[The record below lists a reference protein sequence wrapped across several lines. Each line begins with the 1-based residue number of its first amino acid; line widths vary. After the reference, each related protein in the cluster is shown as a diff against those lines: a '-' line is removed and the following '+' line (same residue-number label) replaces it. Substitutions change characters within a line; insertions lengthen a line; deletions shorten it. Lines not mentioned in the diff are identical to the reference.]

1 MIITS
6 DIHISSSKGA
16 PELLNTIEEA
26 VLKDDNKTLIV
37 AGDLTCTAK
46 SKEYMKAY
54 SWFEGLIRQGVNVI
68 IAPGNHDTSQSIL
81 IMRIPLDKGYRRYEF
96 MIDMIAD
103 QDIVVARRDQFDII
117 SVIGRDVFFAARST
131 HHRVH
136 KATRVKRK
144 QFEWAK
150 AILIDWGFTKENG
163 YRLHLVTHQ
172 SLWKLSGDKHGH
184 MNNRKRLV
192 EEFLEPLGFVT
203 AINGH
208 NHGFASGM
216 RRVKKKLPFEIYHIQ
231 SPTASEYKT
240 KGGRCTPG
248 YVKWNPE
255 IPGSEEVI
263 TSPLLI

>member
-16 PELLNTIEEA
+16 PGLLETIEAAALEDA
-26 VLKDDNKTLIV
+26 SKTLIV
-37 AGDLTCTAK
+37 AGDVTCGAK

-54 SWFEGLIRQGVNVI
+54 SWFEGLIRQGVNVV

-103 QDIVVARRDQFDII
+103 QDIVVARRDQFDMI
-117 SVIGRDVFFAARST
+117 SVVGKDVFFAARST

-136 KATRVKRK
+136 KATRLKRK

-150 AILIDWGFTKENG
+150 DLLLEKGLTRESG

-172 SLWKLSGDKHGH
+172 SLWKLDGDKHGH
-184 MNNRKRLV
+184 MNRRKRLV
-192 EEFLEPLGFVT
+192 KEFLQPLGFVT

-208 NHGFASGM
+208 NHGFASGI
-216 RRVKKKLPFEIYHIQ
+216 RRVKKKLPFTIYHIQ
-231 SPTASEYKT
+231 APTASEHKT
-240 KGGRCTPG
+240 KGGRCRPG
-248 YVKWNPE
+248 YVKWDPE
-255 IPGSEEVI
+255 RSDSLDFIS
-263 TSPLLI
+263 

>member
-1 MIITS
+1 MMIITS

-16 PELLNTIEEA
+16 PELLQEIERA
-26 VLKDDNKTLIV
+26 ALSDPRKTMIV
-37 AGDLTCTAK
+37 AGDVTCGAK

-54 SWFEGLIRQGVNVI
+54 AWFEGLIRQGVNVV

-81 IMRIPLDKGYRRYEF
+81 IMRIPIDKGYRRYKY

-103 QDIVVARRDQFDII
+103 QDIVLARRDQFDMISII
-117 SVIGRDVFFAARST
+117 GKDVFFAARST

-136 KATRVKRK
+136 KATRIKRK
-144 QFEWAK
+144 QFEWA
-150 AILIDWGFTKENG
+150 ARTLLCNGLTSSNG

-172 SLWKLSGDKHGH
+172 SLWKLPGDKHEH
-184 MNNRKRLV
+184 MNRRKRLV
-192 EEFLEPLGFVT
+192 KEFLEPFGFVT

-216 RRVKKKLPFEIYHIQ
+216 RKVKKKLPFKIYHIQ
-231 SPTASEYKT
+231 APTASEHKT

-248 YVKWNPE
+248 YVKWDPE
-255 IPGSEEVI
+255 NPGSEK
-263 TSPLLI
+263 LII